1 MSDGT
6 TTTNGAGMS
15 DDTKKLIGGAVFTIV
30 ALSLTFLITDYRLF
44 QLAVAGSWALAMLG
58 LNLLTGFN
66 GQISLGHGAFMAIGG
81 YTVAI
86 CVRDYG
92 MSYPVAF
99 LLGFVIC
106 FVVGGLIGIPALR
119 LPGISLAL
127 ITLAM
132 ALAFPQILKKFSDL
146 TGGVQG
152 IATPSRQQFNAP
164 EWTGLTTEQFRY
176 VTVVAIGALSFW
188 LVFNITRSRWGL
200 ALMSV
205 RDNPISAAS
214 MGVNLS
220 MTKVMAFAISAGLAG
235 LGGAVQAMLIGFISP
250 ESITLLVSIQLLT
263 GIVIG
268 GLATTTGA
276 LIGGLF
282 VVFMP
287 NLATRISDSAPG
299 VIYGV
304 IIILVM
310 ILAPGGVLGL
320 VRQAMARL
328 RAGSS
333 SSSTDG
339 SDHSD
344 ADHRVETEPTRSS
357 ATVAVAEH

>member
-1 MSDGT
+1 MSH
-6 TTTNGAGMS
+6 
-15 DDTKKLIGGAVFTIV
+15 DTKKLIGGAIFTVV
-30 ALSLTFLITDYRLF
+30 ALGLAFVITDYRLF
-44 QLAVAGSWALAMLG
+44 QLALAGSWAIAMLG
-58 LNLLTGFN
+58 LNLLTGYN

-92 MSYPVAF
+92 MSYPATF
-99 LLGFVIC
+99 ILAFVIC

-132 ALAFPQILKKFSDL
+132 ALAFPQVLKKYSDL

-152 IATPSRQQFNAP
+152 IATPSKQQFNAP
-164 EWTGLTTEQFRY
+164 EWTGLTDEQFQY
-176 VTVVAIGALSFW
+176 MTVVVVGALAFW
-188 LVFNITRSRWGL
+188 LVFNLVRSRWGL

-220 MTKVMAFAISAGLAG
+220 LTKVTAFAISAGLAG
-235 LGGAVQAMLIGFISP
+235 LGGAVSTMLVGFISP
-250 ESITLLVSIQLLT
+250 ESVTLLVSIQLLT

-268 GLATTTGA
+268 GLGTVAGA

-282 VVFMP
+282 AVFLP
-287 NLATRISDSAPG
+287 NLATNISDSAPG

-320 VRQAMARL
+320 ASQAFNRIRSGNGGDSPGGGDGETIEDKRETL
-328 RAGSS
+328 RK
-333 SSSTDG
+333 
-339 SDHSD
+339 
-344 ADHRVETEPTRSS
+344 ETL
-357 ATVAVAEH
+357 V